1 MADSREYKDMDSEIK
16 FSDINGLIHRGDI
29 IGAIGFVG
37 KSLKGELSIYP
48 VNLMILTPC
57 FEKYIP
63 KQIYG
68 ITDIETRIKNRHL
81 GSVISQLYSF
91 SLTNTNRYDG
101 KS

>member
-1 MADSREYKDMDSEIK
+1 MQFLADSSEYKSSDNELC
-16 FSDINGLIHRGDI
+16 FTDINSLIHRGDI

-48 VNLMILTPC
+48 TSLMILTPC

-81 GSVISQLYSF
+81 GKNFVSWKYYSNYKQ
-91 SLTNTNRYDG
+91 T
-101 KS
+101 